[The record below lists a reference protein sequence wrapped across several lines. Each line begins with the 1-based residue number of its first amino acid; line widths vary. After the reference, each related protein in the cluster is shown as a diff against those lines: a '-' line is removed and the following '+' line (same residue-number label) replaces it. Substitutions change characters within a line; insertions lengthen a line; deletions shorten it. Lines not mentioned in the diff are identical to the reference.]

1 MSPARRRIAPRRAS
15 AGSRP
20 IRSVQLER
28 AGVDAEPLAG
38 RPRPVVEDVTEVPA
52 AGGADDLLAHHPVA
66 PVEPYLDGLELGGLD
81 EARPAR
87 AGVELRLRA
96 EELRSTPG
104 AAVHAGVFGI
114 RVRPRER
121 TLGRLLPQHGVLLG
135 RQPLTPLLLAQLDL
149 AGHRS
154 DHHQ

>member
-1 MSPARRRIAPRRAS
+1 MSPARRRIAPSRAS

-38 RPRPVVEDVTEVPA
+38 RPRPVVEDVAEVTA
-52 AGGADDLLAHHPVA
+52 AGGADDLLAHHPVT
-66 PVEPYLDGLELGGLD
+66 PVDPYLDGLELGGLD

-96 EELRSTPG
+96 KQLRAAPG
-104 AAVHAGVFGI
+104 TAIDPG
-114 RVRPRER
+114 
-121 TLGRLLPQHGVLLG
+121 LL
-135 RQPLTPLLLAQLDL
+135 
-149 AGHRS
+149 
-154 DHHQ
+154 